1 MKQATLARVEAHV
14 FRAPI
19 REPVRTSFGTMA
31 ERVAVFVRIEDSDGA
46 RGWGEV
52 WSNFPTASAEH
63 RALLFADI
71 VAPRALGKSLDDPV
85 ALWAEIDRGLHVL
98 RVQSGDAGAL
108 SAAAAGLDLAVHDLR
123 ARKRGL
129 PLWRALGGMVGG
141 GTNDSPVPVYA
152 SGLNPGHSGLETVE
166 RTRAAGYRAFKIK
179 VGFGEE
185 VDLGSLRPAAR
196 TLRDGERLMV
206 DVNQGWDLRTAC
218 ATAPKFAEFGLH
230 WIEEPLPAD
239 RPFAEWTQVAACAPT
254 QLAGG
259 ENLRGAGAF
268 QQGID
273 SGLFGVLQPDAAKW
287 GGHSGCLPVAKA
299 ALAAG
304 RTYCPHFLGGAIG
317 LVHSLHLLAAVR
329 GPGLL
334 EVDANPNPLREG
346 LLGDLMTVTDGRVAL
361 PGGQGL
367 GLEPDLKPLANLRS
381 LHIERRA

>member
-1 MKQATLARVEAHV
+1 MSATLARVEAQV

-19 REPVRTSFGTMA
+19 KEPVRTSFGTMT
-31 ERVAVFVRIEDSDGA
+31 ERVAVFVRVEDSDGA
-46 RGWGEV
+46 HGWGEV

-71 VAPRALGKSLDDPV
+71 VAPRALGKVLDDPI
-85 ALWAEIDRGLHVL
+85 ALWAEIDRSLHVL

-108 SAAAAGLDLAVHDLR
+108 SAAAAGLDLAIHDLR
-123 ARKRGL
+123 ARKRSL
-129 PLWRALGGMVGG
+129 PLWRALGGG
-141 GTNDSPVPVYA
+141 DESPVPVYA
-152 SGLNPGHSGLETVE
+152 SGLNPG
-166 RTRAAGYRAFKIK
+166 RAALDTTERSRAQGFRAFKIK

-185 VDLGSLRPAAR
+185 TDLGSLRPVAR
-196 TLRDGERLMV
+196 TLTAGERLMV
-206 DVNQGWDLRTAC
+206 DVNQGWDLRAAC
-218 ATAPKFAEFGLH
+218 ALAPKFAEFGLT
-230 WIEEPLPAD
+230 WIEEPLVAD
-239 RPFAEWTQVAACAPT
+239 RPLAEWAQVAAAAPT

-268 QQGID
+268 QRAID
-273 SGLFGVLQPDAAKW
+273 SGVLGVIQPDAAKW
-287 GGHSGCLPVAKA
+287 GGHSGCLPVARA

-317 LVHSLHLLAAVR
+317 LLHSLHLLAAIR

-346 LLGDLMTVTDGRVAL
+346 LLGDLLTVSEGSVSL
-361 PGGQGL
+361 PAGQGL

-381 LHIERRA
+381 LHIERHA